1 MSLHWGPI
9 LSPLDPALP
18 TALPTESGIR
28 TRDASEFRA
37 FLTPYL
43 KDYGITRVAHLTGF
57 DNVGLPVH
65 MACKPQGRTLASGS
79 GKGVTTDGSWV
90 SAVMECGEQA
100 VWENLDIETVHA
112 TEAAMRRLGVNV
124 ARGADLPLVK
134 GHLWSEDL
142 AINWVAGWDIVSG
155 QEVWVPAALVDVSV
169 HGGSAHRTFTSGSNG
184 LASGAHILEAVLS
197 GLQEAIERDGM
208 ALHITAVP
216 KTPQNADRLIEQFA
230 PEIAEKINR
239 ANLRV
244 EIVDCTTDI
253 GAPTIAAFLMENE
266 FRAGSFKGGGTGTS
280 VRTALIRAV
289 TEAAQARCLITAGAR
304 DDIFEVGRSASRR
317 FTRQAPPQQL
327 EEYYDTFDASTGTV
341 VGDIEWYV
349 QRLRN
354 RGFEQVVV
362 LRHSAPGDPIQVARV
377 IVPGIEGYYFS
388 TSQPGRRHDE
398 WRAVNA
404 VAEEETE
411 RAS

>member
-9 LSPLDPALP
+9 VSPLDPPLP
-18 TALPTESGIR
+18 AALPTESGLR
-28 TRDASEFRA
+28 TRDASELRA
-37 FLTPYL
+37 FLKPYL

-100 VWENLDIETVHA
+100 VWERLDLETIHA
-112 TEAAMRRLGVNV
+112 TEAALRRLGVNV
-124 ARGADLPLVK
+124 ARGADLPLLK
-134 GHLWSEDL
+134 GHMWSDDL

-155 QEVWVPAALVDVSV
+155 QETWVPAALVDVSV
-169 HGGSAHRTFTSGSNG
+169 QGGSAHRTFAAGSNG

-216 KTPQNADRLIEQFA
+216 RAAMDADRLIEHVA
-230 PEIAEKINR
+230 PDIAEKVYR
-239 ANLRV
+239 ANLRI

-253 GAPTIAAFLMENE
+253 GVPTIAAFLMENE
-266 FRAGSFKGGGTGTS
+266 FRAGSFKGGGAGTS

-304 DDIFEVGRSASRR
+304 DDIFELARSSSRR
-317 FTRQAPPQQL
+317 FARQFQPQQL
-327 EEYYDTFDASTGTV
+327 EEYFDTFDASTGTV

-349 QRLRN
+349 QRLRD
-354 RGFEQVVV
+354 RGFDQVIV
-362 LRHSAPGDPIQVARV
+362 LRHSSPGDPIQVARV

-388 TSQPGRRHDE
+388 TSQPGQRHDD
-398 WRAVNA
+398 WRKANA
-404 VAEEETE
+404 VHSGA
-411 RAS
+411 AS